1 MKIQPKN
8 LRSGCLDNNGV
19 NNMKKVIIL
28 TLLIL
33 SACILSACSKNE
45 NTEKYIYETT
55 AYQYI
60 NDPNHKELQTKCE
73 DKEQIEIAKRIIKN
87 SEKAF
92 KTSLQEASNY
102 DFGACSTYCPD
113 ESVLKRSENIDLSI
127 EYMNTKQDSDS
138 GYIWVKYS
146 VDYYDKAG
154 EIICGRHDAV
164 ARWEI
169 KKDGAEWKVVK
180 ITEAY

>member
-19 NNMKKVIIL
+19 NNMKKVIIPA
-28 TLLIL
+28 LLIL

-73 DKEQIEIAKRIIKN
+73 DKEQIEIAKKIIKN

-169 KKDGAEWKVVK
+169 KKDGFEWKVVK

>member
-73 DKEQIEIAKRIIKN
+73 DKEQIEIAKKIIKD

-92 KTSLQEASNY
+92 KTSLQEAPNY

-169 KKDGAEWKVVK
+169 KKDGFEWKVVK

>member
-138 GYIWVKYS
+138 GYIWVKYY

-169 KKDGAEWKVVK
+169 KKDGSEWKVVK

>member
-19 NNMKKVIIL
+19 NNMKKVIIPA
-28 TLLIL
+28 LLIL

-73 DKEQIEIAKRIIKN
+73 DKEQIEIAKKIIKD

-138 GYIWVKYS
+138 GYIWIKYS

-154 EIICGRHDAV
+154 EIICGCHDAV

-169 KKDGAEWKVVK
+169 KKDGFEWKVVK

>member
-19 NNMKKVIIL
+19 NNMKKVIIPA
-28 TLLIL
+28 LLIL

-73 DKEQIEIAKRIIKN
+73 DKEQIEIAKKIIKN

-154 EIICGRHDAV
+154 EIICGCHDAV

-169 KKDGAEWKVVK
+169 KKDGSEWKVVK

>member
-1 MKIQPKN
+1 
-8 LRSGCLDNNGV
+8 
-19 NNMKKVIIL
+19 MKKLAFPIL
-28 TLLIL
+28 LLFSI
-33 SACILSACSKNE
+33 CMFSACSKPSQEYIVE
-45 NTEKYIYETT
+45 NTDY
-55 AYQYI
+55 AYM
-60 NDPNHKELQTKCE
+60 NNESHEELQSKCE

-154 EIICGRHDAV
+154 EIICGCHDAV

-169 KKDGAEWKVVK
+169 KKDGFEWKVVK

>member
-169 KKDGAEWKVVK
+169 KKDGSEWKVVK
-180 ITEAY
+180 ITEAI

>member
-1 MKIQPKN
+1 
-8 LRSGCLDNNGV
+8 
-19 NNMKKVIIL
+19 MKKLAFPIL
-28 TLLIL
+28 LLF
-33 SACILSACSKNE
+33 SVCMLSACSKPSQEYIVE
-45 NTEKYIYETT
+45 NTDY
-55 AYQYI
+55 AYM
-60 NDPNHKELQTKCE
+60 NNESNEELQSKCE
-73 DKEQIEIAKRIIKN
+73 DKEQIETAKRIIKN

-127 EYMNTKQDSDS
+127 EYMNTKQDGDS

-154 EIICGRHDAV
+154 ERVYGCNNV
-164 ARWEI
+164 ASRWEI
-169 KKDGAEWKVVK
+169 KKDGSEWRVIK

>member
-73 DKEQIEIAKRIIKN
+73 DKEQIETAKRIIKN

-127 EYMNTKQDSDS
+127 EYMNTKQDGDS

-169 KKDGAEWKVVK
+169 KKDGFEWKVTK
-180 ITEAY
+180 ITEAI